1 VGNDGNTL
9 LNKCGFPMD
18 EFDTIQLNVTGCF
31 SADYDLENV
40 TIENDLNPVLE
51 WSADTNSYPTYLF
64 QEWQIFRKDPNQ
76 TQWNKVGTVFNQY
89 KYDFKDAQVGF
100 IKVDQDSY
108 DYRVEM
114 KLNDDLQ
121 GPSNEVHSILLERDN
136 GIVPIVDPD
145 TIPVNL
151 EWNTYNAWPV
161 DSYAVVLQEKV
172 NGTWMPEYLH
182 YNVASPQNPV
192 LAPDTTYQLFVPE
205 LFPGEYRVCVRTTNP
220 NDTQYTAYSNCLPII
235 ITVPPVPDTVVVPNF
250 ITPNNDGTNDEFI
263 IQFIEDYED
272 LSQVTIF
279 NRWGDRVWQ
288 SGTFYDNS
296 NPWRGTNQNGTPLA
310 DGVYFYSVKLVNASD
325 NYEYVV
331 NGTVTIVDAR

>member
-1 VGNDGNTL
+1 
-9 LNKCGFPMD
+9 M
-18 EFDTIQLNVTGCF
+18 
-31 SADYDLENV
+31 
-40 TIENDLNPVLE
+40 LE

-136 GIVPIVDPD
+136 GVVPIVDPD

-161 DSYAVVLQEKV
+161 DSYSVVLQEKV

-220 NDTQYTAYSNCLPII
+220 N
-235 ITVPPVPDTVVVPNF
+235 
-250 ITPNNDGTNDEFI
+250 
-263 IQFIEDYED
+263 
-272 LSQVTIF
+272 
-279 NRWGDRVWQ
+279 
-288 SGTFYDNS
+288 
-296 NPWRGTNQNGTPLA
+296 
-310 DGVYFYSVKLVNASD
+310 
-325 NYEYVV
+325 
-331 NGTVTIVDAR
+331 